1 MILFSHLLWHVK
13 PPLEST
19 KVAGFFSLPR
29 FRCPS
34 GFTSQL
40 LSPYCHLRLVKTW
53 LILVVN
59 KSSILIWAVT
69 FRSSVLEI
77 FCGQKNGMMFQ
88 RYVVW
93 KVENY
98 LSSASVKRQHSETYC
113 RVDELWWQIIYVH
126 DTCVP
131 HLGCLRD
138 KITLFRPF
146 LKQNI

>member
-29 FRCPS
+29 FRCPAVFAVLS
-34 GFTSQL
+34 SSFSKNLADSCGEQVIHVNLSSYFQKFCVRNL
-40 LSPYCHLRLVKTW
+40 LWP
-53 LILVVN
+53 
-59 KSSILIWAVT
+59 
-69 FRSSVLEI
+69 E
-77 FCGQKNGMMFQ
+77 NGMMFQ

-113 RVDELWWQIIYVH
+113 RVDEL
-126 DTCVP
+126 
-131 HLGCLRD
+131 
-138 KITLFRPF
+138 
-146 LKQNI
+146 